1 MIGRRQFITLLG
13 GAAAWPLTAHG
24 QQQAA
29 MPVVGVLH
37 ASPPNPI
44 VVAAFRDG
52 LAQAGYVE
60 GRNVAIEYRWAQD
73 DNSRL
78 PELAADLVRRQVAV
92 IATPGSTPA
101 ALAAKAATTAIP
113 IVFYVGADPI
123 QIGLVTSLSR
133 PSGNITGIS
142 SMSVEVAAKRL
153 ELLRELL
160 PKGTRFALLV
170 NPANQIATSL
180 TADARAA
187 AAKLGWQIEVATAR
201 NNHEIDDAFAQLVQK
216 KVDALL
222 VSPDS
227 LATTRRVQFAVLAAH
242 HRLPTI
248 YPWRESVEAGGLM
261 SYGANIRDLSFQ
273 NGSYV
278 GRVLKGD
285 KPGDLPVLQPTRFE
299 LVINLQTAK
308 TLGLE
313 LPPTVLARADE
324 VIE

>member
-1 MIGRRQFITLLG
+1 
-13 GAAAWPLTAHG
+13 
-24 QQQAA
+24 
-29 MPVVGVLH
+29 VGFLH

-52 LAQAGYVE
+52 LGQAGYVE
-60 GRNVAIEYRWAQD
+60 GRNVAIEFRWAQD

-133 PSGNITGIS
+133 PGGNITGIS

-170 NPANQIATSL
+170 NPANQNATSL

-187 AAKLGWQIEVATAR
+187 AAMLGWQIEVATAR

-222 VSPDS
+222 VGPDS
-227 LATTRRVQFAVLAAH
+227 LATTRRVQLAVLAAH

-248 YPWRESVEAGGLM
+248 YPWRESVEVGGLM

-313 LPPTVLARADE
+313 LPPTLLARADE